1 MNERK
6 LSELQKEYRA
16 YFLEKMKLYGVKS
29 PTALTKDK
37 KSEFFTEI
45 KQDWAKH
52 KLEKNKINE
61 VDKQKVQPIVKEP
74 AEVYEKT
81 IKERTSPLN
90 KSAEVEHKKPKLPEE
105 RKQPPSDEKTP
116 RQEEER
122 QSEFTKQIIKSEPN
136 AEQTDDLRILFNPNT
151 HFTQEEQYLYPVVK
165 MPKQKTILKLPRE
178 GRTNQKGHK
187 ENDFFNKL
195 KQQINDI
202 ELTNN
207 VHMVIPNF
215 NKPYEPDIV
224 LFDKNLNLYIDI
236 EIDEPYDGYYR
247 YPTHFINPE
256 DEIKQDNIRDLFF
269 TESGWIVIRFTEKQV
284 HCQAYECIDYLRNVL
299 NSLCNRNFV
308 NDTTCNREN
317 QWDYNQC
324 IQWQKIYYREKYLG
338 IERFQKQNSYKEI
351 EIDTTETES
360 IENVIQRTKK
370 FKFDGWNSSIAFD
383 EESHKYIHQK
393 DETGNAEYIS
403 VTTLIERFFPFD
415 LKRYIERKA
424 EEENKTE
431 DDVLDEYLLMRD
443 EAAEKGTYLHNQI
456 ECFLKKD
463 KFDSDSSEFELFLKF
478 YNEEIKPRNLFFF
491 DAERMIFSDKYNV
504 AGTID
509 CLFKKADKDEYVM
522 LDWKRS
528 KKLIIDGRPR
538 IFGYGYALSEL
549 SSLDNSSF
557 NRYCLQQNI
566 YKHIAETEYGMKI
579 SSMKLVVLHENY
591 SDYHVVYV
599 PIMKK
604 ETNIILNSL
613 KVKI

>member
-6 LSELQKEYRA
+6 LSELQKEYRSF
-16 YFLEKMKLYGVKS
+16 FLDKMCLYGVKS
-29 PTALTKDK
+29 PAELTKDK
-37 KSEFFTEI
+37 KSEFFTEM

-52 KLEKNKINE
+52 KLSKKKLKE
-61 VDKQKVQPIVKEP
+61 VYKQKVQPIVEEP
-74 AEVYEKT
+74 EEVYEKT
-81 IKERTSPLN
+81 ENENKITSPEN
-90 KSAEVEHKKPKLPEE
+90 KWTEENKTQQPKE
-105 RKQPPSDEKTP
+105 RKQPPSDKKTP

-122 QSEFTKQIIKSEPN
+122 PREFTKQIIKSEPN
-136 AEQTDDLRILFNPNT
+136 VEQTDDLRILFNPNS

-165 MPKQKTILKLPRE
+165 MPKQNTILKLPRA
-178 GRTNQKGHK
+178 GRTNQKGYK
-187 ENDFFNKL
+187 ENNFFNQL
-195 KQQINDI
+195 KQQVTDI

-247 YPTHFINPE
+247 YPTHYLNPE
-256 DEIKQDNIRDLFF
+256 DEVKQDNIRDLFF

-284 HCQAYECIDYLRNVL
+284 HCEAYECIDYIKNVL
-299 NSLCNRNFV
+299 HSLYNRAFV
-308 NDTTCNREN
+308 NNINCVKEN
-317 QWDYNQC
+317 KWDYNQC
-324 IQWQKIYYREKYLG
+324 IQWQKINYRENYLG
-338 IERFQKQNSYKEI
+338 IERFQKQYSYKEI
-351 EIDTTETES
+351 EIDTAESES
-360 IENVIQRTKK
+360 IERVIQRTKK
-370 FKFDGWNSSIAFD
+370 LTFSDWNTSLGFD
-383 EESHKYIHQK
+383 EKSHIYAK
-393 DETGNAEYIS
+393 DETGNSEYIS

-424 EEENKTE
+424 EEENRTE
-431 DDVLDEYLLMRD
+431 EDVLDEYLLMRD
-443 EAAEKGTYLHNQI
+443 EAAEKGTFLHNQI
-456 ECFLKKD
+456 ENFLKKND
-463 KFDSDSSEFELFLKF
+463 FDSDSKEFALFLDF
-478 YNEEIKPRNLFFF
+478 YNKEIKARNIDFF
-491 DAERMIFSDKYNV
+491 DAEKMIFSEKYNV

-509 CLFKKADKDEYVM
+509 CLFKKENKDEYVM

-549 SSLDNSSF
+549 NTLDNSSY

-591 SDYHVVYV
+591 LDYHIVAV
-599 PIMKK
+599 PTMTR
-604 ETNIILNSL
+604 EASIILNSL